1 MDVFLTGNGG
11 FDDGRVRRHA
21 GQNQIKPFFFVNDGE
36 ENKWHSS
43 FPERIF
49 CLG

>member
-1 MDVFLTGNGG
+1 MVQATPEMDVFLTGNGG

-36 ENKWHSS
+36 AK
-43 FPERIF
+43 
-49 CLG
+49 